1 MISSCSTVSKVKIT
15 SSPEKAEVI
24 VNTNDG
30 ETKSLG
36 LTPLEVS
43 GRDIYANSS
52 RMSVVSINKEGFE
65 NQKIFIAQDSS
76 QENYNI
82 NVKLKLK
89 TEDLKSQDIKLRQEK
104 LAKSIAVSSNL
115 INSKKYNEAE
125 RILLTITQDYPFI
138 SVSYDL
144 LGNIYYLRRDLK
156 NALNFYERSFQ
167 INPENNETKSQT
179 KQSVLGT
186 KLLESQC
193 PGTCT
198 MYQLKFL

>member
-1 MISSCSTVSKVKIT
+1 METFTLKKIAQGLMILVVTSCSNISKVKIT
-15 SSPEKAEVI
+15 SSPEKAEVT

-30 ETKSLG
+30 ETKTLG
-36 LTPLEVS
+36 YTPLEVS

-52 RMSVVSINKEGFE
+52 RMSVVNISKEGFE

-82 NVKLKLK
+82 NAKLKLK
-89 TEDLKSQDIKLRQEK
+89 SEDLKSQDIKSRQEK

-115 INSKKYNEAE
+115 INSKKYDEAE

-144 LGNIYYLRRDLK
+144 LGNIFYLRRDLK
-156 NALNFYERSFQ
+156 NALNFYERSYQ
-167 INPENNETKSQT
+167 LNPENNETKSMID
-179 KQSVLGT
+179 
-186 KLLESQC
+186 KLK
-193 PGTCT
+193 G
-198 MYQLKFL
+198 MGN

>member
-1 MISSCSTVSKVKIT
+1 MATFTFRKFFIQGIMILMISSCSTVSKVKIT

-167 INPENNETKSQT
+167 INPENNETKSMID
-179 KQSVLGT
+179 
-186 KLLESQC
+186 KLK
-193 PGTCT
+193 G
-198 MYQLKFL
+198 MVN

>member
-1 MISSCSTVSKVKIT
+1 MATFTFRKFFIQGIMILMISSCSTVSKVKIT

-167 INPENNETKSQT
+167 INPENNETKSMID
-179 KQSVLGT
+179 
-186 KLLESQC
+186 KLKGL
-193 PGTCT
+193 
-198 MYQLKFL
+198 FN

>member
-167 INPENNETKSQT
+167 INPENNETKSMID
-179 KQSVLGT
+179 
-186 KLLESQC
+186 KLK
-193 PGTCT
+193 G
-198 MYQLKFL
+198 MVN